1 MYRWMHSIQPINM
14 FILGTICCRGGSKGV
29 PGKNTKPLNGKPLI
43 AYTVE
48 TAKQSHLLNDIIIS
62 TDSIEIANTAKQY
75 GANVPFMRPD
85 NLATDTASK
94 WPVFIHA
101 LETYEKMNNVVVD
114 YLVDMDVT
122 VPLKTSADI
131 DGAIQLALNDTN
143 VDVVITGYEPER
155 NPYFN
160 MMEITA
166 DGYAEIVKKATK
178 PIVRRQDAP
187 IVYSLTPAA
196 YVVKKSALYEFEHWS
211 KAKCKIY
218 PMLRERAV
226 DIDTNIDFK
235 IVEFLMNNK

>member
-1 MYRWMHSIQPINM
+1 M

-29 PGKNTKPLNGKPLI
+29 PGKNIKPLLGKPLI
-43 AYTVE
+43 AYTIE
-48 TAKQSHLLNDIIIS
+48 TALNTPLINDVIIS
-62 TDSIEIANTAKQY
+62 TDSIQIADVAKQF

-85 NLATDTASK
+85 DLATDTASK

-101 LETYEKMNNVVVD
+101 LETYQKMFGVTVD

-122 VPLKTSADI
+122 VPLKLPIDI
-131 DGAIQLALNDTN
+131 NGAIQKALDDTN

-160 MMEITA
+160 MMEINPN
-166 DGYAEIVKKATK
+166 GFAEIVKKGEK

-187 IVYSLTPAA
+187 EVYSLTPAA
-196 YVVKKSALYEFEHWS
+196 YVIKKSALYEFEHWS

-218 PMLRERAV
+218 PMPRERAV
-226 DIDTNIDFK
+226 DIDTEIDFK